1 MAALVHALDTH
12 TPSQLG
18 ENGHDEYGWSR
29 NIREKIIQFYFQ
41 LNRVSNKD
49 DNLEVELRNILKTL
63 VSTTSVVSDA
73 ERKELF
79 ITLYK
84 MIGQTRDIIDGK
96 GEYAL
101 TYMMI
106 YVWYDFYP
114 SLAKYALSACVQ
126 SEVLPNGND
135 FKKEYPYGSWKD
147 IKYFCQY
154 VKDKGWSED
163 HEMIQHAFDLIIT
176 QLNLDVLAFHEG
188 RNDDMSLVCKWIARE
203 SSKFGWVFDALA
215 KKYFASYLKTAK
227 TPEKIFKAIS
237 KTKMDFR
244 KLITKLNKSLDT
256 TQIKQCDGRWS
267 QIDFDKVT
275 SVTMN
280 NQKTAFLNKKKN
292 GETRVN
298 TKDRMECYENY
309 TNYFRA
315 QLNEGKEINGKRI
328 GMEQFTKQAFEL
340 LDRKSRMTNKNITD
354 LSCLQVEIDILNSQW
369 RDNSNQNGKLGNFV
383 AMVDTSSSMF
393 MSDSAGYAGF
403 ALGCRV
409 AEKSILG
416 KRVMTFSS
424 DPDWCNLDNCNG
436 FVDSIETIQ
445 NTPWGMSTN
454 FHAALDL
461 ILDACVEKK
470 LSNTEV
476 GNLVLVVFSDMM
488 MEKADKHQGKLYE
501 IMEKKFE
508 DAGVRSTGLPYKPP
522 HILFWN
528 LRSTNSF
535 PILSNQKNVSMM
547 SGYSPALLNQFCETG
562 METLHSL
569 TPWSLF
575 TQVLNNERY
584 LRMENQAI
592 HWLSLY
598 STPAFV

>member
-1 MAALVHALDTH
+1 
-12 TPSQLG
+12 
-18 ENGHDEYGWSR
+18 
-29 NIREKIIQFYFQ
+29 
-41 LNRVSNKD
+41 
-49 DNLEVELRNILKTL
+49 
-63 VSTTSVVSDA
+63 
-73 ERKELF
+73 
-79 ITLYK
+79 
-84 MIGQTRDIIDGK
+84 
-96 GEYAL
+96 
-101 TYMMI
+101 
-106 YVWYDFYP
+106 
-114 SLAKYALSACVQ
+114 
-126 SEVLPNGND
+126 
-135 FKKEYPYGSWKD
+135 
-147 IKYFCQY
+147 
-154 VKDKGWSED
+154 
-163 HEMIQHAFDLIIT
+163 
-176 QLNLDVLAFHEG
+176 
-188 RNDDMSLVCKWIARE
+188 
-203 SSKFGWVFDALA
+203 
-215 KKYFASYLKTAK
+215 
-227 TPEKIFKAIS
+227 
-237 KTKMDFR
+237 MDFR